1 MVLSSKNFGEQASEI
16 LIYKEVHDM
25 KIYGNRNTLWIEISK
40 EEFGED
46 VKLECKGE
54 MLVGGFWIYGSEDI
68 KQLLP
73 IERILTDT
81 EKEDILKF
89 VLENN
94 DNDKFKIEL

>member
-1 MVLSSKNFGEQASEI
+1 
-16 LIYKEVHDM
+16 M

-46 VKLECKGE
+46 VKLKCKGE

-73 IERILTDT
+73 VERILTDT